1 MKFWRSDGWRVLA
14 KLWWLMLLAPPPPHG
29 GVIAYG
35 KCLACS
41 KGSSVCGTVVLE
53 DGTPLAGGFIGFQSE
68 GPAAESVNAR
78 GSVGEDGTFV
88 LSTFGE
94 EDGVVAGKHRVLV
107 RGQRQKF
114 NNGQEKWD
122 VIPEPVIHPRF
133 RNYETSGLEFTVA
146 EGDNEFTV
154 EVERPATTQS
164 NR

>member
-1 MKFWRSDGWRVLA
+1 MRNCEILEKRWLA
-14 KLWWLMLLAPPPPHG
+14 SSCEIVVAHDAGTPYSLPPTW
-29 GVIAYG
+29 GVVAYG
-35 KCLACS
+35 KCLVCS
-41 KGSSVCGTVVLE
+41 KGSSVCGSVVLE

-114 NNGQEKWD
+114 NNEQEKWD

-133 RNYETSGLEFTVA
+133 RNYETSGLEL
-146 EGDNEFTV
+146 TV